1 MNSQALTVGSLI
13 REYRISKKWSM
24 SDLAGKVKRSASWVA
39 QVERNEIIVTDI
51 IMLEKL
57 AVVLGVSRS
66 DLIEAALGPEAVI
79 SLRDKIYVEE
89 LRKAISGHP
98 ILDIVGQSIESLDF
112 KIDLQD
118 MQTRRDSAWELVH
131 ASSYKELGPFL
142 AKLISDL
149 EKAIRFADDDLQI
162 KLLELLADVYQVAAA
177 TLVKVGD
184 RGAAWVAADRSI
196 AAGEKCNDRN
206 LVIAGQLRM
215 ARTMLN
221 SSERGLALHVIEQIT
236 KLVTDAINSKDQGL
250 ISLVGASLL
259 LLAIVDARENNEL
272 AREYIA
278 IARQLALVLK
288 TDFNEY
294 GTEFGLT
301 NVAMHAV
308 SVEVELGNGGE
319 ALKLAKNVPNKKLS
333 KERQARYWIDVARA
347 NILVASFRKAI
358 VALLHAEDIA
368 AEELIENSFTKDII
382 SQIENKL
389 KSTDPNR
396 KVLIGLKR
404 RLYS

>member
-13 REYRISKKWSM
+13 REYRISKEWTMIDFAKQV
-24 SDLAGKVKRSASWVA
+24 GRSASWVA
-39 QVERNEIIVTDI
+39 QVERNEIIVTDLKI
-51 IMLEKL
+51 LKKL
-57 AVVLGVSRS
+57 AEILSVSRN
-66 DLIEAALGPEAVI
+66 DLVEATLGPEAVI

-118 MQTRRDSAWELVH
+118 MRTRRDTAWELVH

-149 EKAIRFADDDLQI
+149 EKAIRFVDDDSQI

-221 SSERGLALHVIEQIT
+221 LSERGLALHVIEQIT
-236 KLVTDAINSKDQGL
+236 NLVTDAIKSKDQGL

-259 LLAIVDARENNEL
+259 LLAIVDARESNEL

-278 IARQLALVLK
+278 TAMQLALALN
-288 TDFNEY
+288 TDLNEY

-308 SVEVELGNGGE
+308 SVEVELGNGRE

-347 NILVASFRKAI
+347 NILVASPRNAI

-368 AEELIENSFTKDII
+368 EEELIENSFTTDII

-404 RLYS
+404 RLYP

>member
-1 MNSQALTVGSLI
+1 VNSQALTVGSLI